1 MTAMKTSSVKSAVKL
16 ADADVSMETSGKRTG
31 LVFLLTFLLL
41 AAGIIGVGM
50 FYYRSHAKQQR
61 AEVGQQLSAIADLKV
76 VELTQWRKER
86 LGYAN
91 LLFQNAAFSVVVQRF
106 FESPDDADAQHQL
119 QTWLDK
125 FAANMGYDRIR
136 LLDAQGVTRLSS
148 PIGLPTASAVVVEF
162 AAKARQSGRVLL
174 QDFYRSEQTQKI
186 SLGLLVPIFDEQETS
201 RALGVLDL
209 RIDPHVYLYPF
220 LQRWPTPSPSAETLL
235 VRREGNEVLFLNEL
249 RFQTNTTLNLR
260 IPLDRLT
267 LPAVQAVNGQESL
280 VEGID
285 YRGVPVLAAVRTVPD
300 SPWALVA
307 RIDESEV
314 YAPLNGLLWQVGV
327 MVVALLFGVGTCVGL
342 LWRRQRIRFYQE
354 RAESAEVLR
363 DITDRKLALEEASR
377 MATVV
382 RDSNDAIT
390 VQDFAG
396 RITAWNHGA
405 ELIYGY
411 SEAEALQ
418 MNIER
423 LTAPG
428 KIEEQKDFVRR
439 LLEGEAVTSL
449 ETQRVTKDGR
459 VLDVWMTVTKL
470 VDDAGKPI
478 GIASTERDITDRKL
492 ALEEASRMATVVR
505 DSNDAITVQDFAG
518 RITAWNH
525 GAELIYGYSEAEAL
539 QMNIERLTAPGKIE
553 EQKDFVRRLLEGEAV
568 TSLETQRVTK
578 DGRVLDVWMTVT
590 KLVDDAGKPI
600 GIASTE
606 RDITDRKLALEEASR
621 MATQL
626 EAANKELEAFSYSV
640 SHDLRA
646 PLRAI
651 DGYGRILVE
660 DYTERLDDEGRRVLA
675 VISSETRRMGQLID
689 DLLAFSRLGRQKL
702 EMSEINMTT
711 LAQAVF
717 EEQLAQA
724 PERNLQVDLK
734 PMSPAYGDRAMLRV
748 VFTNL
753 ISNAI
758 KFTKHC
764 DPAQIEIGSRNED
777 GQVVYYVKDNGA
789 GFDMKYASKLFG
801 VFQRLHSTEEFEGTG
816 VGLALIQ
823 SVIRHHGGRIW
834 AEAKVNEG
842 ATFTFALPNKKG
854 K

>member
-377 MATVV
+377 MAT
-382 RDSNDAIT
+382 
-390 VQDFAG
+390 
-396 RITAWNHGA
+396 
-405 ELIYGY
+405 
-411 SEAEALQ
+411 
-418 MNIER
+418 
-423 LTAPG
+423 
-428 KIEEQKDFVRR
+428 
-439 LLEGEAVTSL
+439 
-449 ETQRVTKDGR
+449 
-459 VLDVWMTVTKL
+459 
-470 VDDAGKPI
+470 
-478 GIASTERDITDRKL
+478 
-492 ALEEASRMATVVR
+492 
-505 DSNDAITVQDFAG
+505 
-518 RITAWNH
+518 
-525 GAELIYGYSEAEAL
+525 
-539 QMNIERLTAPGKIE
+539 
-553 EQKDFVRRLLEGEAV
+553 
-568 TSLETQRVTK
+568 
-578 DGRVLDVWMTVT
+578 
-590 KLVDDAGKPI
+590 
-600 GIASTE
+600 
-606 RDITDRKLALEEASR
+606 
-621 MATQL
+621 QL

>member
-492 ALEEASRMATVVR
+492 ALEEASRMAT
-505 DSNDAITVQDFAG
+505 
-518 RITAWNH
+518 
-525 GAELIYGYSEAEAL
+525 
-539 QMNIERLTAPGKIE
+539 
-553 EQKDFVRRLLEGEAV
+553 
-568 TSLETQRVTK
+568 
-578 DGRVLDVWMTVT
+578 
-590 KLVDDAGKPI
+590 
-600 GIASTE
+600 
-606 RDITDRKLALEEASR
+606 
-621 MATQL
+621 QL

>member
-50 FYYRSHAKQQR
+50 FYYRSYAKQQR

-492 ALEEASRMATVVR
+492 ALEEASRMAT
-505 DSNDAITVQDFAG
+505 
-518 RITAWNH
+518 
-525 GAELIYGYSEAEAL
+525 
-539 QMNIERLTAPGKIE
+539 
-553 EQKDFVRRLLEGEAV
+553 
-568 TSLETQRVTK
+568 
-578 DGRVLDVWMTVT
+578 
-590 KLVDDAGKPI
+590 
-600 GIASTE
+600 
-606 RDITDRKLALEEASR
+606 
-621 MATQL
+621 QL